1 VNELESNN
9 FIERLVVH
17 PGKRVSLE
25 TDFDPGY
32 TAHYLR
38 KREARSLL
46 RRDIERLEMC
56 QDRFYAQKTHALL
69 ILFQAL
75 DAAGKDSVIKH
86 AMTGLNPQGCQV
98 WSFKSPSAEELEH
111 DYLWRTSRALPPRG
125 VIGIFNRSYY
135 EEVLVVRVHPELLER
150 ERLPPAIVDDD
161 IWQRRFDQ
169 INAFE
174 RYLVDNGFVILKFFL
189 YVSKNEQR
197 QRFLDRIERPE
208 KNWKFSMNDVR
219 ERAYWDA
226 YMEAYAAMLSH
237 TSTAAAPWYVVPA
250 DHKWFTRLC
259 VASVIADRLTKL
271 HPHYPAVTDEQRQ
284 ELGEAKKLLDAE
296 P

>member
-86 AMTGLNPQGCQV
+86 VMTGLNPQGCQV

-197 QRFLDRIERPE
+197 QRFLDRIDRPE